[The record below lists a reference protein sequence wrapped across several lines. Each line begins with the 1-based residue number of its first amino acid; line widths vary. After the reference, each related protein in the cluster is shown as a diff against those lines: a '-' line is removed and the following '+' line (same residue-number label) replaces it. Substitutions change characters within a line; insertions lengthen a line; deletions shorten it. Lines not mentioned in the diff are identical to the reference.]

1 MSGPHVSPVTPDDA
15 GVEAF
20 GYTQEL
26 KRALSFRDLLIY
38 GMIFMVPIAPFGI
51 FGYVMD
57 ASKGMVALA
66 YLVGMIAMF
75 FTAMSYR
82 AMSRDFPVS
91 GSVYAYAQRGINQ
104 TAGFFA
110 GWLILLDYILIPAL
124 LYVVSAAALAP
135 LFPAVPKAA
144 WILGFIA
151 IGAVINL
158 RGVELTARAN
168 RVFLVLELAVLV
180 TFLVVGLSALYG
192 GAGAGGLTL
201 APLYQ
206 PGVVTPAIIG
216 AAVSVCAL
224 SFLGFDA
231 ISTLSEEVQSRNR
244 NSVGRATLAALFLM
258 GGIFIL
264 QTWVAADLSKG
275 LSFKTLDTAFY
286 EAASVA
292 GGQWLYQVT
301 AWATA
306 IAWGVANSLVS
317 QAAIS
322 RILYAMAR
330 DRQLP
335 APLARVHPTF
345 KTPYVSILVVV
356 AISIVVALGFMNNVG
371 TLTSFVN
378 FGALTGFLFLHFSV
392 MYHFLVRQ
400 RSRDYLNHLVFPG
413 LGFAIIAYVLYTMG
427 TATWVLGLSWLAIGV
442 VYYLVLTLVLQR
454 QTTLEV

>member
-1 MSGPHVSPVTPDDA
+1 MSAPGGAETAS
-15 GVEAF
+15 VEEF
-20 GYTQEL
+20 GYRQEL

-51 FGYVMD
+51 FGYVLD

-66 YLVGMIAMF
+66 YLVGMVAMF

-91 GSVYAYAQRGINQ
+91 GSVYAYAQRGIGQ

-110 GWLILLDYILIPAL
+110 GWLILLDYILIPSL

-144 WILGFIA
+144 WVIGFLL
-151 IGAVINL
+151 IGALINL
-158 RGVELTARAN
+158 RGVELTARTN
-168 RVFLVLELAVLV
+168 RVFLVLEIGVLV
-180 TFLVVGLSALYG
+180 IFLIVGLTALYG
-192 GAGAGGLTL
+192 GAGAGRLTL

-206 PGVVTPAIIG
+206 PGVVTPALIG
-216 AAVSVCAL
+216 AAVSVAAL

-231 ISTLSEEVQSRNR
+231 ISTLSEEVRDR
-244 NSVGRATLAALFLM
+244 RRDTVGRATLAALFLM
-258 GGIFIL
+258 GGLFIL
-264 QTWVAADLSKG
+264 QTWVAADLSRG
-275 LSFKTLDTAFY
+275 LKFQSLDTAFY
-286 EAASVA
+286 EAARVA
-292 GGQWLYQVT
+292 GGGWLYTLT

-335 APLARVHPTF
+335 APLARIHPRF
-345 KTPYVSILVVV
+345 QTPYVSIAVV
-356 AISIVVALGFMNNVG
+356 AVVSLLVSLLFLNDVAR
-371 TLTSFVN
+371 LTSFVN
-378 FGALTGFLFLHFSV
+378 FGALTGFLFLHASV
-392 MYHFLVRQ
+392 IVHFIGR
-400 RSRDYLNHLVFPG
+400 RKSRDYFTHLLLPG
-413 LGFAIIAYVLYTMG
+413 VGFAIIAYVLYTMG
-427 TATWVLGLSWLAIGV
+427 QATWALGLGWLAVGAL
-442 VYYLVLTLVLQR
+442 YFLVLRFVLR
-454 QTTLEV
+454 RGAALEV

>member
-1 MSGPHVSPVTPDDA
+1 MTGRQGQGVDAA
-15 GVEAF
+15 GVEEF
-20 GYTQEL
+20 GYKQEL
-26 KRALSFRDLLIY
+26 KRALNFKDLLIY

-66 YLVGMIAMF
+66 YLVGMAAMF

-82 AMSRDFPVS
+82 AMSSDFPVS

-104 TAGFFA
+104 MAGFIA
-110 GWLILLDYILIPAL
+110 GWLILLDYILIPSL
-124 LYVVSAAALAP
+124 LYVISAAALSP

-144 WILGFIA
+144 WIIGFLL
-151 IGAVINL
+151 IGAVVNL
-158 RGVELTARAN
+158 RGVEMTARAN
-168 RVFLVLELAVLV
+168 RVFLVLEIAVLV
-180 TFLVVGLSALYG
+180 IFLVVGLQALYG
-192 GAGAGGLTL
+192 GAGAGHLTM

-206 PGVVTPAIIG
+206 PGMVTPGVIG

-231 ISTLSEEVQSRNR
+231 ISTLSEEVEGRNR
-244 NSVGRATLAALFLM
+244 HVVGRATLVALLLM

-264 QTWVAADLSKG
+264 QTWVAADLAQGMK
-275 LSFKTLDTAFY
+275 FKSLDTAFY
-286 EAASVA
+286 EAAAVA
-292 GGQWLYQVT
+292 GGNWMYQLT

-335 APLARVHPTF
+335 APLAKIHPTY
-345 KTPYVSILVVV
+345 KTPY
-356 AISIVVALGFMNNVG
+356 ISIVVVALVSLAVSFIFMNNVG

-378 FGALTGFLFLHFSV
+378 FGALTGFMFLHFSV
-392 MYHFLVRQ
+392 VYHFLIRKG
-400 RSRDYLNHLVFPG
+400 SRDYFNHLLLPTI
-413 LGFAIIAYVLYTMG
+413 GFLIIAYVLYSMG
-427 TATWVLGLSWLAIGV
+427 KAAWILGLSWLAIGIL
-442 VYYLVLTLVLQR
+442 YYLILTFVLKRKVD
-454 QTTLEV
+454 LEV